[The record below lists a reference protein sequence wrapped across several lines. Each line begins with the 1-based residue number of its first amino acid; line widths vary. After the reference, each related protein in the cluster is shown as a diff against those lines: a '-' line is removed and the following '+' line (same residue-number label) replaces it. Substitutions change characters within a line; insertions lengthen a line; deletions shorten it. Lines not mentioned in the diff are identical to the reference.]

1 MSDRGQGRGA
11 EDSRVQLLL
20 ARLEIHD
27 LVTRY
32 YCAADQRDFK
42 AFLSCF
48 VPGTLVD
55 YSEVLPVSS
64 AHPVEKVA
72 AVIEAAMA
80 AVFSNTQHFMGN
92 HTVAI
97 DDYTDCS
104 HWTVSNVANPR

>member
-1 MSDRGQGRGA
+1 MSDRGQGQGRGSGDA
-11 EDSRVQLLL
+11 RVQMLLD
-20 ARLEIHD
+20 RLEIHD

-64 AHPVEKVA
+64 AHPVEKVT

-80 AVFSNTQHFMGN
+80 TAFSNTQHPPLEF
-92 HTVAI
+92 
-97 DDYTDCS
+97 S
-104 HWTVSNVANPR
+104 SR